1 MPPVSLPGRIFKQT
15 MQNPP
20 ICNYEGS
27 DYQQSFWEQ
36 GSRAYEDAV
45 EAIALKRLL
54 PKSGRHLLELGA
66 GAGRNT
72 PRYQQYRQVTLV
84 DYSSTQLQQ
93 AQQRL
98 GVSERYRFV
107 VADIYHLPFVEGI
120 FDGATMIRTLHHMA
134 DALLALQQVRRTLE
148 PRATF
153 ILEYANKRNLKAM
166 LRYFLG
172 RQSWSPYT
180 PEQVE
185 FAALNYDFHP
195 KTVDRLLN
203 EARFSVER
211 TLTVSHFRMGALK
224 KIIPLKMLVWLDSL
238 LQPTGSWLKVTPS
251 VFTRTTAVGQTPLAP
266 AGAFF
271 QCPACASGTLEDTP
285 PELHC
290 SQCGRAYP
298 VKDGIYDFRLD
309 LE

>member
-1 MPPVSLPGRIFKQT
+1 

-27 DYQQSFWEQ
+27 DYQQSFWDQ

-54 PKSGRHLLELGA
+54 PKSGSHLLELGA

-72 PRYQQYRQVTLV
+72 PRYIQYSQVTLV

-93 AQQRL
+93 ARQRL
-98 GVSERYRFV
+98 GDSGRYRFV
-107 VADIYHLPFVEGI
+107 AADIYHLPFVQGV

-134 DALLALQQVRRTLE
+134 EALLALQQVRRALQ
-148 PRATF
+148 PGAVF

-166 LRYFLG
+166 LRYLLH
-172 RQSWSPYT
+172 RQTWSPYT

-185 FAALNYDFHP
+185 FAALNYNFHP
-195 KTVDRLLN
+195 KTVDRLLS
-203 EARFSVER
+203 ESGFRSER

-224 KIIPLKMLVWLDSL
+224 KLIPLKALVWMDGL
-238 LQPTGSWLKVTPS
+238 LQPTGSWIRVTPS
-251 VFTRTTAVGQTPLAP
+251 VFTRTAATGETPLAP
-266 AGAFF
+266 ASAFF
-271 QCPACASGTLEDTP
+271 QCPACASGTLADTP

-290 SQCGRAYP
+290 SQCGRTYP

-309 LE
+309 QGQPEAQV

>member
-1 MPPVSLPGRIFKQT
+1 

-27 DYQQSFWEQ
+27 DYQQSFWDQ

-54 PKSGRHLLELGA
+54 PKTGRHLLELGA

-72 PRYQQYRQVTLV
+72 PRYQQYGQVTLV

-93 AQQRL
+93 ARQRL
-98 GVSERYRFV
+98 GENGRYRFV
-107 VADIYHLPFVEGI
+107 AADIYHLPFVEGV

-134 DALLALQQVRRTLE
+134 EALLALQQVRRTLE
-148 PRATF
+148 PGSIF

-166 LRYFLG
+166 LRYFLR
-172 RQSWSPYT
+172 RQPWSPYT

-195 KTVDRLLN
+195 KTVDRLLK
-203 EARFSVER
+203 EARFTIER
-211 TLTVSHFRMGALK
+211 ALTVSHFRMGLLK
-224 KIIPLKMLVWLDSL
+224 KIMPLKALIWMDSL
-238 LQPTGSWLKVTPS
+238 LQPTGSWIRVTPS
-251 VFTRTTAVGQTPLAP
+251 VFTRTVAMGESPFAP
-266 AGAFF
+266 GGAFF
-271 QCPACASGTLEDTP
+271 QCPACASGTLADTP

-290 SQCGRAYP
+290 SQCGRTYP
-298 VKDGIYDFRLD
+298 VIDGIYDFRL
-309 LE
+309 EQGEASKQV

>member
-1 MPPVSLPGRIFKQT
+1 

-27 DYQQSFWEQ
+27 DYQQSFWDQ

-54 PKSGRHLLELGA
+54 PQSGSHLLELGA

-72 PRYQQYRQVTLV
+72 PRYKQYSQVTLV

-93 AQQRL
+93 ARQRL
-98 GVSERYRFV
+98 GESGHYRFV
-107 VADIYHLPFVEGI
+107 AADIYHLPFVQGV

-134 DALLALQQVRRTLE
+134 EPLMALQQVRRALQ
-148 PRATF
+148 PGAVF
-153 ILEYANKRNLKAM
+153 ILEYANKRNVKSM
-166 LRYFLG
+166 LRYLLR
-172 RQSWSPYT
+172 RQTWSPYA

-185 FAALNYDFHP
+185 FAALNFDFHP
-195 KTVDRLLN
+195 KTVDRLLS
-203 EARFSVER
+203 ESGFRSER

-224 KIIPLKMLVWLDSL
+224 KLIPLKALVWLDSL
-238 LQPTGSWLKVTPS
+238 LQPTGSWIRVTPS
-251 VFTRTTAVGQTPLAP
+251 VFTRTAAVGETPLSP
-266 AGAFF
+266 AGDFF
-271 QCPACASGTLEDTP
+271 QCPACARGTLADTP

-290 SQCGRAYP
+290 SQCSRTYL

-309 LE
+309 QE

>member
-1 MPPVSLPGRIFKQT
+1 

-27 DYQQSFWEQ
+27 DYQQSFWDQ

-45 EAIALKRLL
+45 EAVALKHLL
-54 PKSGRHLLELGA
+54 PTRGRHLLELGA

-72 PRYQQYRQVTLV
+72 PRYNQFGKVTLV

-93 AQQRL
+93 ARQRL
-98 GVSERYRFV
+98 GESSRYRFV
-107 VADIYHLPFVEGI
+107 AADIYHLPFVQGL

-134 DALLALQQVRRTLE
+134 EPLLALRQVRRTLE
-148 PRATF
+148 PGAVF
-153 ILEYANKRNLKAM
+153 ILEYANKRNLKSM
-166 LRYFLG
+166 LRYLLL
-172 RQSWSPYT
+172 RQAWSPYT

-195 KTVDRLLN
+195 KTVDRLLKD
-203 EARFSVER
+203 AGFKSER

-224 KIIPLKMLVWLDSL
+224 KLVPLKALVWLDSL
-238 LQPTGSWLKVTPS
+238 LQPTGSWIRVTPS
-251 VFTRTTAVGQTPLAP
+251 VFTRTAAMGETPMAP
-266 AGAFF
+266 AGDFF
-271 QCPACASGTLEDTP
+271 QCPACASGTLADTP

-290 SQCGRAYP
+290 SQCGRTYP

>member
-1 MPPVSLPGRIFKQT
+1 

-27 DYQQSFWEQ
+27 DYQQSFWDQ
-36 GSRAYEDAV
+36 GSRVYEDAV

-54 PKSGRHLLELGA
+54 PQSGSHLLELGA

-72 PRYQQYRQVTLV
+72 PRYKQYSQITLV

-93 AQQRL
+93 ARQRL
-98 GVSERYRFV
+98 GESGHYRFV
-107 VADIYHLPFVEGI
+107 AADIYHLPFVQGV

-134 DALLALQQVRRTLE
+134 EPLMALQQVRRALQ
-148 PRATF
+148 PGAVF
-153 ILEYANKRNLKAM
+153 ILEYANKRNVKSM
-166 LRYFLG
+166 LRYLLH
-172 RQSWSPYT
+172 RQTWSPYA

-185 FAALNYDFHP
+185 FAALNFDFHP
-195 KTVDRLLN
+195 KTVDSLLS
-203 EARFSVER
+203 ESGFRSER
-211 TLTVSHFRMGALK
+211 TLTVSHFRIGALK
-224 KIIPLKMLVWLDSL
+224 KLIPLKALVWLDSL
-238 LQPTGSWLKVTPS
+238 LQPTGSWIRVTPS
-251 VFTRTTAVGQTPLAP
+251 VFTRTAAIGETPLSP

-271 QCPACASGTLEDTP
+271 QCPACASGTLADTP

-290 SQCGRAYP
+290 SQCGRTYP

-309 LE
+309 QEYPRAQV